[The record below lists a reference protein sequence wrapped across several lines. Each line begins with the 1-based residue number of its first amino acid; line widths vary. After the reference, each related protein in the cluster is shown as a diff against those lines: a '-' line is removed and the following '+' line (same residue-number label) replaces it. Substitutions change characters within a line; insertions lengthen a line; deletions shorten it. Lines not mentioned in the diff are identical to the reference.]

1 MTEATQLTTTGATET
16 VRTFLQLL
24 ERNDH
29 DAAMTLLD
37 YDIVWR
43 NTSLPTVRGIDRTGR
58 MLRSMSHY
66 QIDFAVE
73 IHHIASEGDVVL
85 TERTD
90 YLSFGRVKVGFW
102 VCGTF
107 EVRDG
112 KITLW
117 HDHFSWEN
125 ILRGT
130 AVGLVRALL
139 PR

>member
-1 MTEATQLTTTGATET
+1 MTQAPELTTTDATTT
-16 VRTFLQLL
+16 VRSFLESL
-24 ERNDH
+24 EREDF
-29 DAAMTLLD
+29 DAAVALLD

-43 NTSLPTVRGIDRTGR
+43 NTSLPTVRGIDRTER
-58 MLRSMSHY
+58 MLRSMSRY
-66 QIDFAVE
+66 KIDFAVE
-73 IHHIASEGDVVL
+73 IHHIVGEGGVVL

-90 YLSFGRVKVGFW
+90 YLGFGRVKIGFW

-107 EVRDG
+107 EVQDG

-125 ILRGT
+125 FLRGT
-130 AVGLVRALL
+130 AVGLVRSLL